1 MRGEQQTVTQGAIR
15 SRDDVRAMFDRIV
28 PRYDLMNR
36 LMTGG
41 RDVAWRRLAVREA
54 LRGRN
59 PAQLRVLDVA
69 TGTGD
74 LALALRAAG
83 AGDVVGL
90 DFSAAMLDRAKPQRS
105 HGGQRPAHLL
115 GRGRRDVAAICRP
128 VV

>member
-1 MRGEQQTVTQGAIR
+1 
-15 SRDDVRAMFDRIV
+15 MFDRIV

-59 PAQLRVLDVA
+59 PAQVRVLDVA

-74 LALALRAAG
+74 LALALRDAG
-83 AGDVVGL
+83 AADVVGL
-90 DFSAAMLDRAKPQRS
+90 DFSAAMLDRGDPQGSR
-105 HGGQRPAHLL
+105 GGSRPAHHL
-115 GRGRRDVAAICRP
+115 GRGRRDVAAISR
-128 VV
+128 